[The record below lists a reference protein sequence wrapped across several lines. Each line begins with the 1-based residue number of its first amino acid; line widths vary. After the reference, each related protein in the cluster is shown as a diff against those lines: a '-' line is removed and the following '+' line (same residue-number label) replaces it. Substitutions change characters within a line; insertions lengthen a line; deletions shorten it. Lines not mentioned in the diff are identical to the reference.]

1 MKLVRGGSVKLVYG
15 DVSEDLMEDIKYVIG
30 CMRDGYN
37 IYEFD
42 EYDMGSSGI
51 VYRYEDLIIKIGV
64 DIGGYLAS
72 GKLKDHLVSL
82 PDGYLLESLKGIVRV
97 PDVYVYND
105 YVVVMEY
112 IRGTYIRE
120 LVGERKRL
128 AYDELVDT
136 YMRALSHGYLLK
148 DLNDSNVLYDD
159 NGICLLDLGN
169 VIRLSDDEKEK
180 YMEMSREDVV
190 SFFEMVRY

>member
-64 DIGGYLAS
+64 DIGGYLSS
-72 GKLKDHLVSL
+72 GELKDHLVSI

-97 PDVYVYND
+97 PDVYVYSD

-128 AYDELVDT
+128 AYEELVDT

-148 DLNDSNVLYDD
+148 DLNDSNVLYDER
-159 NGICLLDLGN
+159 GICLLDLGN
-169 VIRLSDDEKEK
+169 VIRLSGDEKDK

-190 SFFEMVRY
+190 RFFEMVRY